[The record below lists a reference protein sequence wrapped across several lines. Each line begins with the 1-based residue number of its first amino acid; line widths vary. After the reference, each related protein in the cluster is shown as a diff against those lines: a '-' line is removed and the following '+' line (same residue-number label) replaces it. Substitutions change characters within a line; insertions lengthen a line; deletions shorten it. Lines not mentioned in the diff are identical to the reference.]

1 MAQDN
6 IRKMAVLGDPS
17 TVSGFAG
24 LGLEVLA
31 VTAEVEPAALLKEAC
46 ESRKY
51 AAIYVTE
58 DLLKACASVI
68 ERYREA
74 ALPVIVP
81 IPGAK
86 GSSGEAGRKLQAA
99 VRRAVGFDIQKK
111 AKE

>member
-17 TVSGFAG
+17 TVAGFAG

-31 VTAEVEPAALLKEAC
+31 VTAEVEPQALLKAAC
-46 ESRKY
+46 ESQDY

-58 DLLKACASVI
+58 DLLTVCAPVI
-68 ERYREA
+68 ERYRES

-81 IPGAK
+81 IPSAK
-86 GSSGEAGRKLQAA
+86 GSSGEASIKLQAA
-99 VRRAVGFDIQKK
+99 VRRAVGFDIQKQS
-111 AKE
+111 KE